1 MNLPIRSLLVAVAL
15 AGLVSAQQPNSFNA
29 SMQVNGVAGPPYP
42 ITGVGLPR
50 GLPQNVVITSLAPN
64 APFILFGAASLHPA
78 GSPVLGGQL
87 LDVDID
93 NGGFILLDGSTNPTT
108 FNTGPTGNF
117 NNTVVLPST
126 AAIGTQAAF
135 QSLVAD
141 PTVSI
146 YAVTLTAATEVVV
159 SQGLTIVPITFAGSE
174 PGRPGTLFSFVPYGM
189 TFPFYS
195 NTYTSMFVNS
205 DGHCTFGAN
214 NSDFTPTPT
223 EFRTGPPRIAPFW
236 TDLDPGVY
244 GASVTVTVD
253 QSGLTP
259 FPTVTVDWVE
269 MAEWSNTGARH
280 TFQLVLN
287 MVTGDIQV
295 NHSPFNVAMI
305 YDQLMG
311 IVPGGN
317 TVPAG
322 GWPVQYDLST
332 LPGTPYF
339 GAVNEAFWEWYGLV
353 GMTYYSAGFH
363 NPWDMVGTTTN
374 WLAISPG
381 VPNMAQYYGN

>member
-64 APFILFGAASLHPA
+64 APFILFGAASLYPS
-78 GSPVLGGQL
+78 GSSVLGGQL

-93 NGGFILLDGSTNPTT
+93 NGGFILLDGSINPTT

-117 NNTVVLPST
+117 NNTVVLPAS

-146 YAVTLTAATEVVV
+146 YAATLTAATEVVV
-159 SQGLTIVPITFAGSE
+159 SQGLTIVPITFGGSE

-205 DGHCTFGAN
+205 DGHCTFGVN

-259 FPTVTVDWVE
+259 FPTVTVDWNE

-317 TVPAG
+317 IVPAG
-322 GWPVQYDLST
+322 GWPAQYNLST

-381 VPNMAQYYGN
+381 VPNMAQYYGS